1 MIDWFAL
8 VSNSFWIRGL
18 SIILA
23 ALSFSVWSAGE
34 SGQRLPQTLV
44 QPAFTLWGW
53 SGLALVTLGLALTA
67 DLSWESALW
76 GLFTAINGTF
86 AAIDWLK
93 IRNQT

>member
-8 VSNSFWIRGL
+8 VSNSFWILGL

-53 SGLALVTLGLALTA
+53 SGLALTA